1 MRINNRRLKHDIF
14 TAYRRM
20 TWKIWVYLKANP
32 DVLAENN
39 NQEVYDEVARIQTDM
54 YLRRNPDQTR
64 EEAFS
69 TQDFI
74 SDLEAKY
81 NADDYYFEQELMDLF
96 RPSVEHNQAWGA
108 MLFLELRFFTR
119 VCPRATQNQYA
130 IWCLPRKRQSA
141 TWHKPIH
148 NRWNVKLRISM
159 SVN

>member
-1 MRINNRRLKHDIF
+1 
-14 TAYRRM
+14 
-20 TWKIWVYLKANP
+20 
-32 DVLAENN
+32 
-39 NQEVYDEVARIQTDM
+39 M

-108 MLFLELRFFTR
+108 MLFLELRFYSCMPESYT
-119 VCPRATQNQYA
+119 
-130 IWCLPRKRQSA
+130 K
-141 TWHKPIH
+141 
-148 NRWNVKLRISM
+148 
-159 SVN
+159 SVRNMVLAEEEAERNLAQVNT